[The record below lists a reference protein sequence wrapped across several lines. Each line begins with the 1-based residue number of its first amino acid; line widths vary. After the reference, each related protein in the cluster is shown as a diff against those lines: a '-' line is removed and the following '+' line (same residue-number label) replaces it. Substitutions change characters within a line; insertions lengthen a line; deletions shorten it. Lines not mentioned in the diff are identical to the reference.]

1 MASLE
6 LPVAEKV
13 ALSRRSTLNPYS
25 LLRPSRSRQ
34 SDAEEPGEGSTR
46 RAVSQDGRRSDVGDG
61 LATLDLMDTRDTTAT
76 KDLRTKSKGSEF
88 PHRFSLLRFRNASE
102 PQLGLK
108 ARAQAEEDI
117 PPIPLVPSVTENSA
131 WPI

>member
-13 ALSRRSTLNPYS
+13 TLSRRSTLNPYS
-25 LLRPSRSRQ
+25 LLRPSRSRA
-34 SDAEEPGEGSTR
+34 SDVEEPGEGSAR

-61 LATLDLMDTRDTTAT
+61 LATLDLMNSRDTTAT
-76 KDLRTKSKGSEF
+76 EALRTKSNGSEF

-102 PQLGLK
+102 PQLALK
-108 ARAQAEEDI
+108 AREQAEEDVPPVPLI
-117 PPIPLVPSVTENSA
+117 PGVTENSA
-131 WPI
+131 